1 MGTHTPCRP
10 TGPTKWL
17 HIQHSTQDN
26 CTLWCTWSQINTWSN
41 ICWLG
46 LGFWEQNMTTD
57 YSMSIPQTYGTTH
70 CPHTSLHTGHTPA
83 HPLATYQPT
92 HWTHT
97 SPPTGHTPAHPLAI
111 HQSTYWPYTS
121 PPTSPPTGHTHITYN
136 DELNLS
142 THWPHIPYIYHDGP
156 KPSHA
161 LATQPLLMMMDSNRP
176 IHWPHNP
183 YLLMMDSNR
192 PIYWPHTSYIKWWTQ
207 TYPSNSHTPHKYYDG
222 LKTYPSISQVPLT
235 YDDEPKPTHP
245 LATHPKHMM
254 MDSELPIY

>member
-83 HPLATYQPT
+83 RPLATYQPT

-121 PPTSPPTGHTHITYN
+121 PPTSPPTGHTCPPT
-136 DELNLS
+136 
-142 THWPHIPYIYHDGP
+142 G
-156 KPSHA
+156 
-161 LATQPLLMMMDSNRP
+161 
-176 IHWPHNP
+176 
-183 YLLMMDSNR
+183 
-192 PIYWPHTSYIKWWTQ
+192 
-207 TYPSNSHTPHKYYDG
+207 HTP
-222 LKTYPSISQVPLT
+222 V
-235 YDDEPKPTHP
+235 HP
-245 LATHPKHMM
+245 LATHTLHIMMNSTYPHTDHTFLTYIM
-254 MDSELPIY
+254 MDPSHPMHWLHNPYLWWWIQTDPSTGHTTLTYLWWIQTDPSTGHTPLT